1 MGEVPE
7 GGCPVS
13 HVLVVD
19 DEARVVTMLR
29 RLLSQ
34 EGHSVTGAGN
44 GALALQQLASD
55 DFDLVLLDLRM
66 PQCSGHKVL
75 ATMRER
81 EDHTPVL
88 VLSAVNDVATRVQ
101 SLDLGAVDFVAK
113 PFHTSELLARVRR
126 HLTVTPV
133 REVDQSR
140 HLVGG
145 GIRLDLERRRAT
157 VKGEAVVLSEREFAL
172 LAHLMRRRGHVCRR
186 DELLHDIWGLDDYPG
201 SNVVDVCV
209 RRLRKRLVRP
219 PIETVRGVGYC
230 FYGA

>member
-1 MGEVPE
+1 LF
-7 GGCPVS
+7 VS

-19 DEARVVTMLR
+19 DEVRVVTMLR
-29 RLLSQ
+29 RLLTQ
-34 EGHSVTGAGN
+34 EGHSVTSASN
-44 GALALQQLASD
+44 GALALEQLASD
-55 DFDLVLLDLRM
+55 EFDLVLLDLRM

-81 EDHTPVL
+81 ADTTPVL
-88 VLSAVNDVATRVQ
+88 VLSAVNDVATRVE
-101 SLDLGAVDFVAK
+101 SLDLGAVDFVTK
-113 PFHTSELLARVRR
+113 PFHTSELMARVRR

-133 REVDQSR
+133 REVNRSR
-140 HLVGG
+140 ILEGG

-157 VKGEAVVLSEREFAL
+157 VDGVEVVLSEREFAL
-172 LAHLMRRRGHVCRR
+172 LAHLMRRRGSVCRR
-186 DELLHDIWGLDDYPG
+186 DELLHDIWGLDHDPG

-209 RRLRKRLVRP
+209 RRLRKRLTRP

>member
-1 MGEVPE
+1 M
-7 GGCPVS
+7 
-13 HVLVVD
+13 
-19 DEARVVTMLR
+19 
-29 RLLSQ
+29 
-34 EGHSVTGAGN
+34 
-44 GALALQQLASD
+44 
-55 DFDLVLLDLRM
+55 
-66 PQCSGHKVL
+66 
-75 ATMRER
+75 
-81 EDHTPVL
+81 L
-88 VLSAVNDVATRVQ
+88 VLSAVNDVATRVE
-101 SLDLGAVDFVAK
+101 SLDLGAVDFVTK

-157 VKGEAVVLSEREFAL
+157 VDGMEVVLSEREFAM
-172 LAHLMRRRGHVCRR
+172 LAHLMRRRGSVCRR
-186 DELLHDIWGLDDYPG
+186 DELLHDIWGLDDDPG

-209 RRLRKRLVRP
+209 RRLRKRLGRP

>member
-1 MGEVPE
+1 M
-7 GGCPVS
+7 S
-13 HVLVVD
+13 HLLVVD
-19 DEARVVTMLR
+19 DEPRVVTMLR

-34 EGHSVTGAGN
+34 EGHSVTGAGD
-44 GALALQQLASD
+44 GVLALQQLASD
-55 DFDLVLLDLRM
+55 EFDLVLLDLRM

-81 EDHTPVL
+81 GDNTPVL

-157 VKGEAVVLSEREFAL
+157 VDGVAVVQAL
-172 LAHLMRRRGHVCRR
+172 GTPADRDGAGRG
-186 DELLHDIWGLDDYPG
+186 LLLLRSLRWARAPDCSGSGSRSPPG
-201 SNVVDVCV
+201 APS
-209 RRLRKRLVRP
+209 
-219 PIETVRGVGYC
+219 
-230 FYGA
+230 

>member
-1 MGEVPE
+1 M
-7 GGCPVS
+7 S
-13 HVLVVD
+13 HLLVVD
-19 DEARVVTMLR
+19 DEPRVVTMLR

-34 EGHSVTGAGN
+34 EGHSVTGAGD
-44 GALALQQLASD
+44 GVLALQQLASD
-55 DFDLVLLDLRM
+55 EFDLVLLDLRM

-81 EDHTPVL
+81 GDNTPVL

-157 VKGEAVVLSEREFAL
+157 VDGVAVVLSEREFAL
-172 LAHLMRRRGHVCRR
+172 LAHLMRRCGRVCRR
-186 DELLHDIWGLDDYPG
+186 DELLHDIWGLDNDPG

-209 RRLRKRLVRP
+209 RRLRKRLGRP